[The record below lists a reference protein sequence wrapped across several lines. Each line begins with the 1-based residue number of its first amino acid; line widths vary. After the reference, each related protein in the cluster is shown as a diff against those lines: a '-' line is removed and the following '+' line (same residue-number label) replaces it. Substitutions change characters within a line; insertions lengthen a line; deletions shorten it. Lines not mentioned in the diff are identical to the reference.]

1 MKWGEINCME
11 MEDEIKRL
19 MKTLKDMKSID
30 RRSNVFMGIQEELK
44 KWNTFLPL
52 LTELKDPAMETEDG
66 RHWKKLKE
74 LVKQDFTMD
83 DGLEL

>member
-19 MKTLKDMKSID
+19 MKVLKDMKNID
-30 RRSNVFMGIQEELK
+30 RRSNVFLGIQEELK

-52 LTELKDPAMETEDG
+52 LTELKDPAMET
-66 RHWKKLKE
+66 
-74 LVKQDFTMD
+74 D
-83 DGLEL
+83 DGYLYKLFKIKKFIIKII